1 VRLDIENLLNS
12 PMIYSVSYFNLG
24 GLGFVRRGKAH
35 QSSGGFKGGA
45 GWAIALPDFWFVPA

>member
-1 VRLDIENLLNS
+1 
-12 PMIYSVSYFNLG
+12 MIYSVSYFNLG

-35 QSSGGFKGGA
+35 QSNGGFKGGA